1 MQEAGYRAVSA
12 EVFLVIGTSAVVHP
26 AAGLVPLAARAG
38 AKVIEINL
46 EPTPFSDTVHCSLRG
61 LAGELLPK
69 LLSGV

>member
-1 MQEAGYRAVSA
+1 M
-12 EVFLVIGTSAVVHP
+12 FLVTVPRRWSTQP
-26 AAGLVPLAARAG
+26 PGLVPLAARAG